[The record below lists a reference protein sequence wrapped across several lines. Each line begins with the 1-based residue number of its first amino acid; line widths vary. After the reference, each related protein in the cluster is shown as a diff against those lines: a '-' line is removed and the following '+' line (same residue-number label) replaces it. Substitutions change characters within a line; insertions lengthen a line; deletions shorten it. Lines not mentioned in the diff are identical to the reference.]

1 MSKEV
6 KPEPSGMAV
15 LTVRMPASMI
25 GELRR
30 EAAARGVSVS
40 ELVRETVA
48 WKRSLMLPPSIGT
61 SWMTNQPNP
70 GNYFFTTGQ
79 HLL

>member
-6 KPEPSGMAV
+6 KPTPSGMAV

-30 EAAARGVSVS
+30 EAAARGIPVSA
-40 ELVRETVA
+40 LVREAIA
-48 WKRSLMLPPSIGT
+48 WKRALMLPRPSTGT
-61 SWMTNQPNP
+61 SQSNP
-70 GNYFFTTGQ
+70 GNFYFVTWGS
-79 HLL
+79 